1 MDLLEKIR
9 NAKMVPEAEKA
20 EKLHYL
26 KEFNAETIAR
36 LFGEEEIEVEN
47 G

>member
-1 MDLLEKIR
+1 LEKVR
-9 NAKMVPEAEKA
+9 NAKKVPDAEKA

-26 KEFNAETIAR
+26 KEYNAETIAR
-36 LFGEEEIEVEN
+36 LFGEEENEVEN